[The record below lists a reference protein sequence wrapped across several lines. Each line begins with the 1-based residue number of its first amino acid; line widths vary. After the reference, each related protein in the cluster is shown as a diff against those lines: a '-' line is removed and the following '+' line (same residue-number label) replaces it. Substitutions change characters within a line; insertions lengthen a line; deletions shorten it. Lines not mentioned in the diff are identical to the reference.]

1 MTAPARPLYFRLLGV
16 RHLRVSPVA
25 AFLLFEGSIAA
36 GVLLALADI
45 VNVWGIVAVP
55 VAVAI
60 MVKVH
65 DRVARALVQPL
76 AVVHMSANRPLRDRP
91 NVGRSAVPGPA
102 RLTTEIARD
111 DAIASPEARPDPS
124 DPDTLDGTAIGV
136 ARVTSRGRAAVPG
149 AARPT
154 PGPRHPLPSEDGTG
168 PGVDEARPGVDRT
181 GPEEATASDASEPAR
196 TVPVRSE
203 PVRPSERHDADWR
216 GRGNQG
222 HFDL

>member
-16 RHLRVSPVA
+16 RHLRARPLV
-25 AFLLFEGSIAA
+25 AFLLFEGSVAA

-45 VNVWGIVAVP
+45 VNVWGIIAVP

-76 AVVHMSANRPLRDRP
+76 AVVQMSATRPLRDRP
-91 NVGRSAVPGPA
+91 NIGRSAVLGPS

-111 DAIASPEARPDPS
+111 DAVASPDARPYPAEHA
-124 DPDTLDGTAIGV
+124 DGTAVGV
-136 ARVTSRGRAAVPG
+136 AKVTSRGRAAVPG
-149 AARPT
+149 TARPT
-154 PGPRHPLPSEDGTG
+154 PGPRSPMPTEELAEVGSDPCA
-168 PGVDEARPGVDRT
+168 PGSGDDSAG
-181 GPEEATASDASEPAR
+181 
-196 TVPVRSE
+196 TVPIRSE
-203 PVRPSERHDADWR
+203 STRADRHDGEWR

-222 HFDL
+222 HFEQ

>member
-16 RHLRVSPVA
+16 RHLQVSPVV
-25 AFLLFEGSIAA
+25 AFVLFEGSVAA

-76 AVVHMSANRPLRDRP
+76 AVVQMSATRPLRDRP
-91 NVGRSAVPGPA
+91 NIGRSAVPGPA
-102 RLTTEIARD
+102 RLTSEIARD
-111 DAIASPEARPDPS
+111 DAVASPDAQPDLS
-124 DPDTLDGTAIGV
+124 DCDPGDGTAVGI

-149 AARPT
+149 AATRPT
-154 PGPRHPLPSEDGTG
+154 PGPRNPLPSEDLAGSGSGQAGPHGGTSSG
-168 PGVDEARPGVDRT
+168 SIDG
-181 GPEEATASDASEPAR
+181 AR
-196 TVPVRSE
+196 TVPIRSE
-203 PVRPSERHDADWR
+203 PMRSDRPDTEWP